1 MYNWTR
7 YLGNLQVSVLLLL
20 RENGGT
26 FPVDIKYTLS
36 YYPDGNWR

>member
-36 YYPDGNWR
+36 CYPDGNWR